1 MKIKKIMALMLA
13 VVMVLTFT
21 ACGSKGKDK
30 NNKVSAGNNGEKV
43 ELIKD
48 LGGYEFVIA
57 SYTGEPKP
65 GTEVNDEIIAINKLI
80 EKQYNCKIVYDHY
93 DMVTFYD
100 VVGTKILAGDKVADL
115 LNMTIYSMGN
125 FMKEGQL
132 YNLKEL
138 PNFNMDDSCWNK
150 FYFDATTVKSG
161 TYGIGG
167 SMINL
172 EAIGALIYNKDILSK
187 QGLTDP
193 IEYINAGKWT
203 WDTLKLLVSKA
214 AKDLNNDGTFSS
226 ADDQF
231 GFLTANYDGMLNFF
245 RSSGIDMIKQENGV
259 LKYNLD
265 TPEAHNVLA
274 KLKDMFSVPGAINPG
289 ASINYQDGQKLWA
302 KGRVAFYADFASLR
316 SDRENFADVDF
327 NIGMVPFPMG
337 PSAKSYISSVS
348 HNGNIMAVPITIT
361 EPEKTGT
368 ILTALAKEYEKRN
381 ISGMIANNMLT
392 GLTDE
397 KSIELVREHL
407 FKNITFDPTV
417 VHQNANIKIYNATD
431 CVVGN
436 PIILH
441 PDETYQYYIGMYKT
455 TCEKELE
462 AISNY

>member
-1 MKIKKIMALMLA
+1 MKAKRFFALLLVAVML
-13 VVMVLTFT
+13 FT
-21 ACGSKGKDK
+21 LGACGAKEKPAKTNSGDK
-30 NNKVSAGNNGEKV
+30 EEKV
-43 ELIKD
+43 ELVKD

-57 SYTGEPKP
+57 TYVGEPQA
-65 GTEVNDEIIAINKLI
+65 GSEINDEIIAINKLI
-80 EKQYNCKIVYDHY
+80 EKQYNCKIVYDY
-93 DMVTFYD
+93 YEPVSFYD

-115 LNMTIYSMGN
+115 LDMTIYSLGS

-132 YNLKEL
+132 YNLKIL
-138 PNFNMDDSCWNK
+138 PNFNMEDTCWNK
-150 FYFDATTVKSG
+150 SYFDSTTVKSG

-167 SMINL
+167 SMLNS
-172 EAIGALIYNKDILSK
+172 EGVGALLYNKDILKK
-187 QGLTDP
+187 QGLKDP
-193 IEYINAGKWT
+193 AEYIDEGKWT
-203 WDTLKLLVSKA
+203 WDSFKLLLSKT

-245 RSSGIDMIKQENGV
+245 RSSGIDMIKQEKEV

-265 TPEAHNVLA
+265 TSEGHSALA
-274 KLKDMFSVPGAINPG
+274 KLKDMFSMPGAINPG
-289 ASINYQDGQKLWA
+289 ASINYSDGQQLWA
-302 KGRVAFYADFASLR
+302 RGRVAFYADFASLR
-316 SDRENFADVDF
+316 VDRENFADVDF
-327 NIGMVPFPMG
+327 NVGMVPFPMG

-348 HNGNIMAVPITIT
+348 HNGNIMAVPVTIT
-361 EPEKTGT
+361 DPEKTGI

-381 ISGMIANNMLT
+381 ILGMRQEDALS

-397 KSIELVREHL
+397 KSRELVEEYL
-407 FKNITFDPTV
+407 FKNISFDPTII
-417 VHQNANIKIYNATD
+417 HQTANIKVYNATD